1 MSNAE
6 TAEREVV
13 DRVTALGGLIVGFS
27 GGVDSGVLSDLATEA
42 LGPSALIA
50 TAVSPSLPTVDRE
63 DAARVAAERG
73 WRHREIATDEFT
85 NEAYVANGPDRC
97 FHCRTA
103 FFAALEPVK
112 AELGIEHVALA
123 TVTDD
128 LGDHRP
134 GQVAARQ
141 AGVLTPLADAG
152 ISKATVREVARRRR
166 LPLAEKPA
174 SACLSSRIPYG
185 TPVTT
190 SALSRVERS
199 EHALRTLG
207 FPTCRVRDHGD
218 CALVEVPTDELTR
231 ALAQREHITDAL
243 KQAGYVWVGLDLDGF
258 RSGSMNAALPITR
271 ASPQQRATRQRR

>member
-1 MSNAE
+1 MAATE
-6 TAEREVV
+6 PVERQVIE
-13 DRVTALGGLIVGFS
+13 ALAATGGIVVGFS

-42 LGPSALIA
+42 LGSSAIIA

-73 WRHREIATDEFT
+73 WRHREIATDELT
-85 NEAYVANGPDRC
+85 DEAYVANGPDRC

-103 FFAALEPVK
+103 FFAALEPLK
-112 AELGIEHVALA
+112 AELGIDHVALA

-134 GQVAARQ
+134 GQVAARR

-152 ISKATVREVARRRR
+152 IAKSTVRDIARRRS

-174 SACLSSRIPYG
+174 NACLSSRIPYG

-190 SALSRVERS
+190 EALSRVERG

-207 FPTCRVRDHGD
+207 FSVCRVRDHGD
-218 CALVEVPTDELTR
+218 CALVEVPAEELEDALARRHHITR
-231 ALAQREHITDAL
+231 ALQ
-243 KQAGYVWVGLDLDGF
+243 QAGYVWVGLDLEGF
-258 RSGSMNAALPITR
+258 RSGSMNAALPL
-271 ASPQQRATRQRR
+271 AQGNSAP